1 MTTLLQLTFA
11 GLSLG
16 AVYALISLGWTVLF
30 QVARIYNLAQG
41 AFVVVSAMTYIAL
54 ADDLGWPVPLAVAG
68 ALAVCLA
75 LGLALYGVILN
86 RRTARGEAGP
96 IVMSLGSAL
105 VIAETLR
112 YLWGVDARTAAAF
125 LPTGPVRIMGATAV
139 PHAMLL
145 WTGTAAMFGAAW
157 LLFHRTLLGKAL
169 RACAESATAA
179 QVVGIDP
186 RRMRLAAFGVAA
198 LFGGV
203 GGILLAPLIAVSPHE
218 VLPLGIFGF
227 IGAVVGRWRYLPAAA
242 GSVLLGLITSYAGGY
257 GATSWQNAVL
267 YGSVIAALLT
277 MRQRRP
283 GHRPL
288 SGVRGLVRRGDRTPV
303 TEAAGP

>member
-1 MTTLLQLTFA
+1 MTTLLQFTFA

-30 QVARIYNLAQG
+30 QVAKIYNLAQG
-41 AFVVVSAMTYIAL
+41 AFVVVSAMTYVSL
-54 ADDLGWPVPLAVAG
+54 TRDLGWPVPLAMAG

-75 LGLALYGVILN
+75 LGLALYGLILN
-86 RRTARGEAGP
+86 PRTTRGEAGP

-112 YLWGVDARTAAAF
+112 YVWGVDARTAAAY
-125 LPTGPVRIMGATAV
+125 LPTDPVRIWGATV
-139 PHAMLL
+139 LPHALLL
-145 WTGTAAMFGAAW
+145 WAGTAVMFAAAW

-169 RACAESATAA
+169 RACSESGTAA

-186 RRMRLAAFGVAA
+186 RRMHVAAFTMAA
-198 LFGGV
+198 LFGAV
-203 GGILLAPLIAVSPHE
+203 GGILLAPLIAVSSHE

-227 IGAVVGRWRYLPAAA
+227 IGAVVGRWHYLPAAA
-242 GSVLLGLITSYAGGY
+242 GSVLLGLITGYAGGY
-257 GATSWQNAVL
+257 GATVWQNAVL
-267 YGSVIAALLT
+267 YGAVIAALLT

-288 SGVRGLVRRGDRTPV
+288 WTVLLRRDRIPV
-303 TEAAGP
+303 TEPAGP